1 VISHSR
7 GLEFAVGSV
16 LTSWKEIAQCL
27 GKSVRTVQRWEG
39 QFGLPVERLRGG
51 KVRASRTK
59 LDGWLNDNWV
69 STRQQI
75 PPQIPVNGPSPYRN
89 LVEECRQLRAENWEL
104 CKQLLENVQ
113 KLEKATERVW
123 LIMCAEN
130 SEKIPVRKY
139 IRKEP
144 RQTDETHISPT
155 RRGRVS

>member
-1 VISHSR
+1 M
-7 GLEFAVGSV
+7 GSV

-75 PPQIPVNGPSPYRN
+75 PPANSSQRTFPVSK